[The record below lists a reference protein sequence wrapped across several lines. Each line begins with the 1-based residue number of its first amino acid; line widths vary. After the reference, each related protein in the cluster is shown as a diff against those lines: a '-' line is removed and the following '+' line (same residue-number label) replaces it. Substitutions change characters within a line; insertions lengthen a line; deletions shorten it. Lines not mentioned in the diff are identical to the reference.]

1 MRRSSSVLIAPEC
14 HASGCHHDGDQY
26 TMIKCRQ
33 CQHWYCPEHVDMSE
47 TARLITL
54 ADPKLQNLSYYL
66 GLCFSCR
73 GALREQQP
81 ARSAWLL

>member
-1 MRRSSSVLIAPEC
+1 
-14 HASGCHHDGDQY
+14 
-26 TMIKCRQ
+26 MIKCRQ